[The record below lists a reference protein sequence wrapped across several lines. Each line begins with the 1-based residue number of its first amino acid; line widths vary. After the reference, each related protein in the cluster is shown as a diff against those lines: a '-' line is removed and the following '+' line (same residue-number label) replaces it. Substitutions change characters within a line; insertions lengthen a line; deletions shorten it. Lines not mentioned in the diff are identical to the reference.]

1 VSAGRCI
8 ASLTPLLP
16 NSTPPPDAVLFESRG
31 AVLILGDDAAIAD
44 VVDAVAQHH
53 RAAVFAPGIDALRFG
68 PRVTVVGTRVSA
80 LHGRFGAFRGD
91 VRGPQGMKDIGAASP
106 NRDGL
111 FDLVLDLGRQPLIA
125 AAVAPLGYFAP
136 GADATARGAV
146 VDAMRLLVGSFIK
159 PRYFQYR
166 AEWCAHG
173 ASGVKGCTR
182 CLEVCSTSAITS
194 AGEQIRVDPYLC
206 QGCATCTLACPTGA
220 LSFRQPS
227 SEQLRQQLAEALSRA
242 VTSTPALLV
251 VHGASQAEAVQQA
264 VGERPVLTL
273 AADPLPAF
281 GEELWLEAFA
291 LGAQGVVLLDGEHMA
306 PASRELIAARVAT
319 AGLQLQ
325 ALGVPAHRLRFMP
338 VDGLADWL
346 DAQTRSPGAAARA
359 PARAA
364 PAAGP
369 PARPAAKRLA
379 QLASLAQL
387 AQGAAAVTMTELPA
401 DACFGE
407 VRVDPVLCLHQS
419 VPYRGAVIGRGR
431 HAPAALCRGRLR
443 AMRPVRQGMP
453 REGDLAAPP
462 VQAACQ
468 PARRH
473 TGAARRRTDALHQL
487 RHAVY
492 QSQAAGQ
499 QLPAHPGP
507 PGAGAGGAR
516 APDDLPGLPAARAA
530 ADLRARPRPSA
541 AGAAAHAGVRSRCQ
555 KHRRTDNASR
565 RATALSPNSLRILPW
580 ASINGWNVA
589 SSVQAS
595 SAARATGRS
604 PHRAPPPIMAGCY
617 LK

>member
-173 ASGVKGCTR
+173 ASGVRGCTR

-407 VRVDPVLCLHQS
+407 VRVDRKRCTLCFACTNLC
-419 VPYRGAVIGRGR
+419 PTGALSSDEG
-431 HAPAALCRGRLR
+431 
-443 AMRPVRQGMP
+443 GMP
-453 REGDLAAPP
+453 RLRFAEDACVQCGLCDKGCPEKAISLHPRFRPHASLHGATRVLHEDELMPCTSCGTPFISRKLLASSFQRIQDHP
-462 VQAACQ
+462 VLAQ
-468 PARRH
+468 
-473 TGAARRRTDALHQL
+473 
-487 RHAVY
+487 
-492 QSQAAGQ
+492 
-499 QLPAHPGP
+499 
-507 PGAGAGGAR
+507 GG
-516 APDDLPGLPAARAA
+516 
-530 ADLRARPRPSA
+530 RARLMTCPACR
-541 AGAAAHAGVRSRCQ
+541 Q
-555 KHRRTDNASR
+555 
-565 RATALSPNSLRILPW
+565 RALLQT
-580 ASINGWNVA
+580 
-589 SSVQAS
+589 
-595 SAARATGRS
+595 
-604 PHRAPPPIMAGCY
+604 
-617 LK
+617 